1 MGSVDG
7 MPPLASTRPSF
18 QFIDVMIAITEA
30 NAVSARQVNL
40 ELDLLR
46 AFLTV
51 VETGSFTRAAGLLGR
66 TQPAISLQIRRLED
80 QLRSP
85 LLDRSGKGIAL
96 TTEGAG
102 LLPQARHLLRLND
115 EIIATLGEGDLEG
128 EVRFGAPEDIAT
140 MHLPGIL
147 GAFARSHPR
156 IRLSVTCDYT
166 ANLLDQMSRGLLDLA
181 LIKREP
187 VGPELGVR
195 VWSEPLVWVALDPS
209 ILEASPLPVILA
221 PAPDIYRKRALA
233 ALEAAGLSFRASFTS
248 PSLAGQMAALRAGLG
263 VGVLPAAMAP
273 RDLSVLRDILP
284 PLSDSEIALVSMRG
298 TGGPA
303 ALLAQEVL
311 RALER
316 GPLLP

>member
-1 MGSVDG
+1 MAER
-7 MPPLASTRPSF
+7 L
-18 QFIDVMIAITEA
+18 
-30 NAVSARQVNL
+30 VNL
-40 ELDLLR
+40 DIDLLR
-46 AFLTV
+46 AFVTV
-51 VETGSFTRAAGLLGR
+51 SETSSFTRAAALLGR

-85 LLDRSGKGIAL
+85 LFDRGGKGISL

-102 LLPQARHLLRLND
+102 LLPQARRLLRLND
-115 EIIATLGEGDLEG
+115 EIVSTLGEGDLEG

-156 IRLSVTCDYT
+156 IKLSVTCDYT
-166 ANLLDQMSRGLLDLA
+166 ANLLDQMSRGTLDLA

-195 VWSEPLVWVALDPS
+195 VWSEPLVWVALDAS
-209 ILEASPLPVILA
+209 IGETTPLPLIIA
-221 PAPDIYRKRALA
+221 PAPDIYRKRALG
-233 ALEAAGLSFRASFTS
+233 ALQEAGISFRASFTS

-273 RDLSVLRDILP
+273 RDLAVLVQTLP
-284 PLSDSEIALVSMRG
+284 TLSDSEIALVSARG
-298 TGGPA
+298 AGGPTS
-303 ALLAQEVL
+303 LLAQEVL

-316 GPLLP
+316 GPTLT